1 MYSDP
6 LFIKTVNEM
15 IDKTISESN
24 LPPENTLDLIL
35 FNTTTIAQEVTRI
48 NKNTKEGA
56 LTLWR
61 RLTCNHVIPNIVWEA
76 ESRQN
81 VNNVN
86 PY

>member
-15 IDKTISESN
+15 IDKTISKST

-35 FNTTTIAQEVTRI
+35 FNTTTIAWEVTRI

-56 LTLWR
+56 LRYL
-61 RLTCNHVIPNIVWEA
+61 EA
-76 ESRQN
+76 EITN
-81 VNNVN
+81 LKKPV
-86 PY
+86 